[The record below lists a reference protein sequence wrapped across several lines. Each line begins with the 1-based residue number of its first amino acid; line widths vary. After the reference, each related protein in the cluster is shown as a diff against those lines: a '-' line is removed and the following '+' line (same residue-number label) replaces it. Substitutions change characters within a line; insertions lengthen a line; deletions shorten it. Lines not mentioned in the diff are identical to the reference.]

1 MLKILLVEDDLDL
14 ALTLVQFLELE
25 GMVCDHASNGIA
37 GLKFIEDYRYD
48 VVLLDIN
55 MPRLDG
61 LSVCQQLRDKGN
73 DIPVLMLTARDQL
86 SQKVEGF
93 KAGSDDYLVKPFEL
107 EELIVRIEALSR
119 RRSGQVQKLT
129 CADLEM
135 NLTSREVIRAGV
147 QIKLSPI
154 LWKLLECL
162 MRAAQTPVSRDA
174 LMDFVWGEEHPDSN
188 SLKVHIFNLRK
199 AVDQPFARP
208 LIHTV
213 SGVGFVLKEQGT

>member
-1 MLKILLVEDDLDL
+1 ME
-14 ALTLVQFLELE
+14 
-25 GMVCDHASNGIA
+25 M
-37 GLKFIEDYRYD
+37 
-48 VVLLDIN
+48 
-55 MPRLDG
+55 
-61 LSVCQQLRDKGN
+61 
-73 DIPVLMLTARDQL
+73 
-86 SQKVEGF
+86 
-93 KAGSDDYLVKPFEL
+93 GSDDYLVKPFEL

-188 SLKVHIFNLRK
+188 SLKVHIFNYPLKQHLRL
-199 AVDQPFARP
+199 F
-208 LIHTV
+208 
-213 SGVGFVLKEQGT
+213 

>member
-1 MLKILLVEDDLDL
+1 
-14 ALTLVQFLELE
+14 
-25 GMVCDHASNGIA
+25 
-37 GLKFIEDYRYD
+37 
-48 VVLLDIN
+48 